1 MLFFNFQNQLLMY
14 NKGLEQALIYWFLKM
29 ELTVFHGSPEREDRP
44 AFGMRGN
51 TSISTK
57 KSAFFTTNNRDYA
70 HYFARGG
77 TLTEFKLRSNRI
89 LSLFDPDTLSSLL
102 KIYISDKEKGCWDYM
117 LWGEPEDSPYE
128 ILESEKVIDFLKQNK
143 IDAIEVP
150 EDSQLGVTSFAI
162 INPECLELIN
172 TANLNTPKNKKN
184 NNNNNNLT
192 P

>member
-1 MLFFNFQNQLLMY
+1 MD
-14 NKGLEQALIYWFLKM
+14 
-29 ELTVFHGSPEREDRP
+29 LTVFHGSPEREDRP

-51 TSISTK
+51 TSISIK
-57 KSAFFTTNNRDYA
+57 KSPFFTTNNRDYA

-77 TLTEFKLRSNRI
+77 TLTEFKLSSNRI

-102 KIYISDKEKGCWDYM
+102 EIYISDKEKCCWDYM

-128 ILESEKVIDFLKQNK
+128 ILESKKVIDFLKQNK

-150 EDSQLGVTSFAI
+150 EDNQSGVTSFAI
-162 INPECLELIN
+162 INSNCLELIN
-172 TANLNTPKNKKN
+172 TSPTNKPKNKKHDKD
-184 NNNNNNLT
+184 NLN

>member
-1 MLFFNFQNQLLMY
+1 MD
-14 NKGLEQALIYWFLKM
+14 
-29 ELTVFHGSPEREDRP
+29 LTVFHGSPEREDRP

-51 TSISTK
+51 TSISIK
-57 KSAFFTTNNRDYA
+57 NSPFFTTSDRDYA

-77 TLTEFKLRSNRI
+77 TLTEFKLSSSRI

-102 KIYISDKEKGCWDYM
+102 EIYINDKEKGCWDYL

-128 ILESEKVIDFLKQNK
+128 ILESKKVIDFLIKNK

-150 EDSQLGVTSFAI
+150 EDNQSGVTSFAI
-162 INPECLELIN
+162 INPNCLEIKK
-172 TANLNTPKNKKN
+172 TMNLNNSKNKIN
-184 NNNNNNLT
+184 DNDNLS

>member
-1 MLFFNFQNQLLMY
+1 
-14 NKGLEQALIYWFLKM
+14 M

-102 KIYISDKEKGCWDYM
+102 KIYISDKEKGDWDYM

-128 ILESEKVIDFLKQNK
+128 ILESKKVIEFLRQNK
-143 IDAIEVP
+143 IDVIEVP
-150 EDSQLGVTSFAI
+150 EDNQSGVTSFAI
-162 INPECLELIN
+162 INPKCLEL
-172 TANLNTPKNKKN
+172 TSTTTLNNSKIKKN
-184 NNNNNNLT
+184 DNNNLN